1 MEIFRYFNWVDL
13 FISSVLIRVL
23 YIGFKNGFVVEF
35 FKILT
40 TLFAIFITLHYYSGL
55 SRFLYPH
62 LQFLGDI
69 LDFFVFG
76 FLWLLVIIIFKLV
89 RDGLMLILRIE
100 ANAALEK
107 WGGLL
112 LAVVRGALV
121 CSLFFLLL
129 NCWGGEYMDR
139 NLKGSFI
146 RPHIGHL
153 ALDVYRWS
161 YGAMINKLFPEEK
174 LNIEAFQSAHI
185 DE

>member
-1 MEIFRYFNWVDL
+1 MASL
-13 FISSVLIRVL
+13 LIRIL

-55 SRFLYPH
+55 SRFLYTS
-62 LQFLGDI
+62 LQFLGNI
-69 LDFFVFG
+69 LNFFTFG

-112 LAVVRGALV
+112 LAVARGALV

-129 NCWGGEYMDR
+129 SCWGGEYMTR

-146 RPHIGHL
+146 RPHVSHL

-161 YGAMINKLFPEEK
+161 YETVIGKFFPEEN
-174 LNIEAFQSAHI
+174 LNIEAFHLAHI
-185 DE
+185 DESKDGEGPGRDH